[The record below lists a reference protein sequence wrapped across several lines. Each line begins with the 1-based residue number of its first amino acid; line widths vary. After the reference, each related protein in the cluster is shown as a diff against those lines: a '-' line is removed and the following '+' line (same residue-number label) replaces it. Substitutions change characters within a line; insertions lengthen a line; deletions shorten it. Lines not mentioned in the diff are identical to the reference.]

1 MGEGRRGSGGGEAV
15 LTGVCVFSEA
25 VTAHG
30 DWAPRGLGE
39 AVGPLRAR
47 AAGTSSL
54 HFRSLLGDSAKG
66 WDRVTRTARGLDVRR
81 SRDPGK
87 ERLLMGSGGL
97 ITHHRGQVPGA
108 GSPVS
113 RAHVHQVVEVG
124 GC

>member
-30 DWAPRGLGE
+30 GWAPRGLGE

-47 AAGTSSL
+47 ATGTSSL
-54 HFRSLLGDSAKG
+54 LFHSLLGDSAKG
-66 WDRVTRTARGLDVRR
+66 WDQVTRTARGLDVRR
-81 SRDPGK
+81 SRDPGQ
-87 ERLLMGSGGL
+87 ERLVIGSRGL
-97 ITHHRGQVPGA
+97 ITHQRGQVPGA
-108 GSPVS
+108 RSPFC

-124 GC
+124 GR